1 MKEFAWFL
9 GNVVKVNFSI
19 LGVLPKRITEKYFP
33 YFLTLI
39 SVGGGGGW
47 GLGRGGGGGGGG
59 GGGLGILPT
68 PPPPPSVGFPLITQK
83 R

>member
-39 SVGGGGGW
+39 SVGGGGMGFY
-47 GLGRGGGGGGGG
+47 
-59 GGGLGILPT
+59 PT
-68 PPPPPSVGFPLITQK
+68 PQLAFP
-83 R
+83 

>member
-39 SVGGGGGW
+39 SVGGGGMGFY
-47 GLGRGGGGGGGG
+47 
-59 GGGLGILPT
+59 
-68 PPPPPSVGFPLITQK
+68 PPPQLAFP
-83 R
+83 

>member
-39 SVGGGGGW
+39 SVGGGGG
-47 GLGRGGGGGGGG
+47 GDFTP
-59 GGGLGILPT
+59 PT
-68 PPPPPSVGFPLITQK
+68 PPPQLAFP
-83 R
+83 

>member
-39 SVGGGGGW
+39 SVGGGGW
-47 GLGRGGGGGGGG
+47 DFTRNQSL
-59 GGGLGILPT
+59 
-68 PPPPPSVGFPLITQK
+68 QK
-83 R
+83 FCFQL